1 MNIEKLNHWLT
12 LLANV
17 GVIAGIVFLVIE
29 IITATTAVQS
39 ASILELAN
47 ASREGLLAIA
57 SDPDLARVR
66 LKGDQDP
73 NSLEGED
80 ALRYFVYYRQLWL
93 SFQNAWQQWELGV
106 VSDDI
111 WAGYNSALC
120 GVMAVSGPRKE
131 WPRHAPALTQRFV
144 RVVESCSGTSD
155 GFIEVIDNATQ
166 SSNK

>member
-1 MNIEKLNHWLT
+1 MNIGKLNHWLT

-17 GVIAGIVFLVIE
+17 GVIAGIVFLAVE
-29 IITATTAVQS
+29 IRTATTAGQS
-39 ASILELAN
+39 ASILELSN

-73 NSLEGED
+73 SSLEGED

-106 VSDDI
+106 VGDDV
-111 WAGYNSALC
+111 WMGYNSALC
-120 GVMAVSGPRKE
+120 GIMAASGPRQD
-131 WPRHAPALTQRFV
+131 WPRHAHALSQSLV
-144 RVVESCSGTSD
+144 RIVESCAGRSND
-155 GFIEVIDNATQ
+155 EPVENAAQ
-166 SSNK
+166 